1 MKLNRFLSS
10 TVVAATLLWTGAAN
24 AELYTFSLSGD
35 YSASWQLDSEAIPD
49 DFLEESGISYFD
61 VVGSYPNAVSDIADL
76 TFYHALDGGGLSV
89 YDYVGDQILLVTD
102 GEQLYGGTEDSPFF
116 STGTYALTQFEG
128 TGTYTLTI
136 SAVPEP
142 ATYGMVLV
150 GMGMVGVA
158 LRRRQAK

>member
-24 AELYTFSLSGD
+24 AELYTFTLSGD

-49 DFLEESGISYFD
+49 DFLEEVGIAYFD
-61 VVGSYPNAVSDIADL
+61 VVGTYTNAVSDVADL
-76 TFYHALDGGGLSV
+76 TFYNALEGGGLSID
-89 YDYVGDQILLVTD
+89 DYAGSQVLLVTD
-102 GEQLYGGTEDSPFF
+102 GDQLYGGTEESPFF
-116 STGTYALTQFEG
+116 TAGTYALTEYEG

-150 GMGMVGVA
+150 GMGMVGAA
-158 LRRRQAK
+158 LRRRQGK